1 MSERVVLLYGTDIY
15 IIKQKTNQ
23 LIAEHAIDEFNV
35 TTYDMEDQNVEE
47 AINDA
52 STIPFLS
59 DQKMVVLKN
68 TYFLSTDTTKRKEID
83 HNIDAFRRYIEQP
96 VDETVLVIQVPYE
109 KLDQRKAITKL
120 VVQHAAVEE
129 CKALPEQDIRGW
141 VRRQLGKQGIAIDPD
156 ALEELVKR
164 AMHDTEVLVSETT
177 KLMYYA
183 EGMRS
188 VDLDTVKRVVTKNVE
203 DNVYEITNKILANQ
217 RGEALAIYNDLVMH
231 SEDPLRILSI
241 LVNKYREILHTKL
254 LMQEGKSKADIADYF
269 RASSGRAY
277 YIMKNAQAVRRD
289 VVEDQLAKLEELDFQ
304 IKSGR
309 IEKRIGLELFILGT

>member
-35 TTYDMEDQNVEE
+35 TTYDMEEQNVEE

-52 STIPFLS
+52 STIPFLAEN
-59 DQKMVVLKN
+59 KMVVLKN
-68 TYFLSTDTTKRKEID
+68 TYFLSTDTTKRKELD
-83 HNIDAFRRYIEQP
+83 HNIEAFRRYIEQP
-96 VDETVLVIQVPYE
+96 VEETLLVIQVPYD

-120 VVQHAAVEE
+120 VVQHASVEE